1 VYHKYRELVREYPET
16 LKRERTKEK
25 IHHYSGAA

>member
-1 VYHKYRELVREYPET
+1 MSRFLVRGDPET

-25 IHHYSGAA
+25 IHHYAGAA